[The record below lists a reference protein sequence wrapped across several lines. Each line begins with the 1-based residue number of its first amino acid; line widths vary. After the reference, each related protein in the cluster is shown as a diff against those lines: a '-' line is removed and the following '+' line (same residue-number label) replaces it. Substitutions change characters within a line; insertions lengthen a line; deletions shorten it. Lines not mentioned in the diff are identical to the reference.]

1 MGFYSYV
8 LESTSELPT
17 VLVLASGL
25 SFACLIAFLGSLLI
39 SKLIAWLF
47 PPESHEEADI
57 SPSPSGSNLATEGER
72 PRGSRR
78 RRIRRA
84 IRRMYSNIM
93 DDDGSRSSDENSTPS
108 NNGQPVRRRRHS
120 ASGPLNFARAAKDF
134 LRGRSFR
141 RRTSESRGALPRPPQ
156 EFFEPSARP
165 AVPHDMSPELFYL
178 KHNLSML
185 ELPED
190 WPLRQSDI
198 TIREV
203 KDDQVIC
210 QPGDPD
216 DSIIVVLEGSLSVYI
231 SLSAGKTVMVKRIDP
246 GQGFCSLLSLLDL
259 LMDIP
264 SKFKTVSVKANDVGK
279 IAIYSFHK
287 FRQDFKER
295 PYIWTRP
302 IQIICTRLLQVTLT
316 TLNQHL
322 GLGEELLK
330 RRLDDKFDD
339 RHRHVSGQS
348 VRGNKNRPQLRQRRM
363 SSSDDQADLQNTAVK
378 WFGEALQLAQVDA
391 QRLLTGRLTVKHYED
406 GQVLVEQG
414 AVENAQ
420 LIMVV
425 HGALKVSQE
434 ADEEDNEAD
443 QTYMTFVQPKELVG
457 GLQLLTNEPSFFN
470 IATSGPTT
478 VAMLDRQAFAE
489 LLDIRPKI
497 CLPVASWVHRRLS
510 TFVRAVDF
518 AIDWVLLDSG
528 QAVYR
533 QGDMAESLFVVL
545 SGRLRSVDKNT
556 AIEEFGRGD
565 TLGMLEVLQRKPRQT
580 TVLAVRYSQLAR
592 VPEGLL
598 NFVKMQF
605 PQVGFRLVR
614 LLGQFF
620 SDSKRP
626 ISMAPPHSSYTMDQS
641 ATEPLSQLK
650 NLHTIAVMP
659 ASLDVPLT
667 AFTCEL
673 YHALNTQTRV
683 LRLSSKQI
691 AQTLGDSV
699 LEKQADFRLMHWLNA
714 QEDTYPLVIYEC
726 DYTATNWTRRCLRQ
740 ADCILFVGLGQVKPP
755 KKQFIEDH
763 LKMNQDGIRTRKEL
777 VLLWK
782 EEFKQPTGTFNWLK
796 GSWFSGHCHV
806 RASSRMFKWG
816 WNADEKEVIRY
827 YEEHVFNKKLDFN
840 SDFARLGR
848 CLTGNAV
855 GLVLGGGGARGA
867 AHLGIIKA
875 IREHGIPVDIVGG
888 TSIGAMIGGCF
899 ADNPHLD
906 VEERVKGWFSVMCVL
921 WRKIM
926 DLTYAYSAMFTGA
939 GFNKTLQDLFGDRN
953 IEDMWLPYYCIS
965 TDISTSEMRV
975 HRQGP
980 AWAYVRASMSL
991 AGYLPP
997 LCDPSDGHLL
1007 LDGGYVNN
1015 LPADVM
1021 RSMGAKCVFACDVG
1035 STSETNLYN
1044 YGDSL
1049 SGFWVLMKKLNPFS
1063 EPISI
1068 LNMEEIQ
1075 TRLAFVS
1082 CVRQLEQVKKAPYC
1096 HYLRPNIDGYKTLEF
1111 NRFDE
1116 ILQAGFD
1123 YSAHAMAELV
1133 ANNDNVKSVMNPDIL
1148 KSLTRKNRRR
1158 ERAQSMRN
1166 SFTDLAA
1173 QISRIPN
1180 KKYTGSL
1187 TDVSVFDEDWMDDDY
1202 DSSEFDS
1209 YDDMSEAETDAD
1221 LNATTRTQTPL
1232 I

>member
-1 MGFYSYV
+1 MGIYTLVVDSAAEV
-8 LESTSELPT
+8 PT
-17 VLVLASGL
+17 ILVVAACL
-25 SFACLIAFLGSLLI
+25 SFACLVAFAGSFLI
-39 SKLIAWLF
+39 SKLVAWLF
-47 PPESHEEADI
+47 PPESQDEAEI
-57 SPSPSGSNLATEGER
+57 SPSPSNSNLTSEVER

-78 RRIRRA
+78 RRIKRA
-84 IRRMYSNIM
+84 IKRMYSNIIQ
-93 DDDGSRSSDENSTPS
+93 DDGSRSSDENSTPS

-120 ASGPLNFARAAKDF
+120 ASGPMNFARAAKDF
-134 LRGRSFR
+134 FRGRSYR
-141 RRTSESRGALPRPPQ
+141 RQTSETRGVLPKPPQ

-165 AVPHDMSPELFYL
+165 AVPSDMSPELFYL

-190 WPLRQSDI
+190 WPLKQSDI
-198 TIREV
+198 KIRDV
-203 KDDQVIC
+203 KDDEIIL
-210 QPGDPD
+210 QPGDAD
-216 DSIIVVLEGSLSVYI
+216 DSIIVVLQGSLSVYI
-231 SLSAGKTVMVKRIDP
+231 SPCEGKMVMVKRIDP
-246 GQGFCSLLSLLDL
+246 GQSFFSLLSLLDI
-259 LMDIP
+259 LMESP
-264 SKFKTVSVKANDVGK
+264 SKFKTVSVKANDASR

-287 FRQDFKER
+287 FHQDFKER

-322 GLGEELLK
+322 GLGEELMK
-330 RRLDDKFDD
+330 RKLDDKFDD
-339 RHRHVSGQS
+339 RGRHISGQS
-348 VRGNKNRPQLRQRRM
+348 VRGNKHRPQLRQRRM
-363 SSSDDQADLQNTAVK
+363 SSSDDQNELQNTAVK
-378 WFGEALQLAQVDA
+378 WFGEALQLPQADA
-391 QRLLTGRLTVKHYED
+391 QRLLTGRLTIKHYED
-406 GQVLVEQG
+406 GKVLVEQ
-414 AVENAQ
+414 ASVDTSQ
-420 LIMVV
+420 LILVI
-425 HGALKVSQE
+425 HGGLKVTQE
-434 ADEEDNEAD
+434 NDDEDNEND
-443 QTYMTFVQPKELVG
+443 ETYIALVQPRELVG

-470 IATSGPTT
+470 ISTVGPTT
-478 VAMLDRQAFAE
+478 VAALDRAAFSDLLE
-489 LLDIRPKI
+489 LRPKI
-497 CLPVASWVHRRLS
+497 CLPVAFWVHRRLS

-533 QGDMAESLFVVL
+533 QGDLAESLFVVL

-565 TLGMLEVLQRKPRQT
+565 ALGMLEVLQRKPRQT

-598 NFVKMQF
+598 NFVKMQY

-626 ISMAPPHSSYTMDQS
+626 ISMAPAHAAYMDSSSTDPM
-641 ATEPLSQLK
+641 SQLK
-650 NLHTIAVMP
+650 NLHTVAVMP

-673 YHALNTQTRV
+673 YHALSASTRV

-691 AQTLGDSV
+691 AQTLGESV

-763 LKMNQDGIRTRKEL
+763 LKMSQDGIRTRKEL

-782 EEFKQPTGTFNWLK
+782 EEFEQPTGTYNWLK

-806 RASSRMFKWG
+806 RANSRMFKWN
-816 WNADEKEVIRY
+816 WNVDEKEVIRF
-827 YEEHVFNKKLDFN
+827 YEEHVFSKRLDFN

-867 AHLGIIKA
+867 AHIGIIKS

-888 TSIGAMIGGCF
+888 TSIGAMIGGVF
-899 ADNPHLD
+899 ADNPSKD
-906 VEERVKGWFSVMCVL
+906 AEQRVRGWFATMCVL

-926 DLTYAYSAMFTGA
+926 DLTYAYSAMFTGV
-939 GFNKTLQDLFGDRN
+939 GFNKTLQELFGERN
-953 IEDMWLPYYCIS
+953 IEDMWLPYYCIT

-980 AWAYVRASMSL
+980 LWAYVRASMSL

-997 LCDPSDGHLL
+997 LCDPHDGHLL

-1021 RSMGAKCVFACDVG
+1021 RSMGAKCVLACDVG
-1035 STSETNLYN
+1035 SASETNLYN

-1096 HYLRPNIDGYKTLEF
+1096 HYLRPAIDAYKTLEF

-1116 ILQAGFD
+1116 ILQAGFE
-1123 YSAHAMAELV
+1123 YAEQAIGELV
-1133 ANNDNVKSVMNPDIL
+1133 QNNENVKSVMNPDAL
-1148 KSLTRKNRRR
+1148 KSLTRRTRRK
-1158 ERAQSMRN
+1158 ERAHSMRN

-1173 QISRIPN
+1173 QISKIPGR
-1180 KKYTGSL
+1180 KHGGSL

-1209 YDDMSEAETDAD
+1209 YDDMSEADD
-1221 LNATTRTQTPL
+1221 DPNATTRTQTPL